1 MGGVTLDGV
10 SFTGAAQSNSVINGH
25 VSQVAFNGL
34 TYEGQQISSASEG
47 HFDVSLGASDI
58 TFLSDPAPAPAPAPA
73 PPAPAPTTPAP
84 SPPTTPAPS
93 PAPTPSGEVTINPV
107 RSQGYCLD
115 LPGGDTSLGTQLWMW
130 ECDGS
135 PRQTW
140 IVDEDAGNIRF
151 AGDPSKC

>member
-58 TFLSDPAPAPAPAPA
+58 TFSSDPAPAPAPAPA
-73 PPAPAPTTPAP
+73 PPAPTPSTTPP
-84 SPPTTPAPS
+84 
-93 PAPTPSGEVTINPV
+93 PTPSGEVTINPV

-115 LPGGDTSLGTQLWMW
+115 LPGGDTSLGTQLW
-130 ECDGS
+130 
-135 PRQTW
+135 
-140 IVDEDAGNIRF
+140 
-151 AGDPSKC
+151 